1 MKTTHIILGLVG
13 SVVLFLP
20 LSNILGLTTKNEPIV
35 PEANTSP
42 NFAKVSQIFQNKC
55 VDCHSPGMTR
65 MPIYADLPIAKQLMA
80 SDIENASARL
90 QISKAMHSG
99 GSAFTPL
106 MLDRLEGALRNNTMP
121 PALYLSMHWNDSL
134 NQSEKSTILTWIGE
148 ERAKLATN
156 KDVMPALK
164 GEPIQPLSINANL
177 DANKVSLGKQLFFDI
192 RLSGDNTL
200 NCASCHS
207 LAKGGTDQARVAIG
221 IRGQQGPINS
231 PSVYNA
237 GYNIAQF
244 WDGRAKNLV
253 EQAAGPVAN
262 PGEMGAEWDHVI
274 ETLNQV
280 EDYRSAFASLYP
292 EQGLTKSTVTQAIA
306 TFEESLVTT
315 NSRFDQYLNGRIES
329 LSSDEKQGYELFKDH
344 CASCHFGPSLGGQSF
359 EKMGREQNYFQL
371 RGGPRTET
379 DNGRFNVS
387 KQEADRHLF
396 KVSNLRNVEITYP
409 YFHDG
414 SVAALKDAVKIMARV
429 QRGKILTDDEAE
441 KIVAFLKTLTGEYQ
455 GKPLTQLREDD
466 FKSVTEEATIFA
478 N

>member
-1 MKTTHIILGLVG
+1 M
-13 SVVLFLP
+13 
-20 LSNILGLTTKNEPIV
+20 LGLTPKNEPIAPV
-35 PEANTSP
+35 ANTSS
-42 NFAKVSQIFQNKC
+42 NFAKVTQIFQNKC

-80 SDIENASARL
+80 SDIENASARFL
-90 QISKAMHSG
+90 ISKPMYTGEIPFNALLL
-99 GSAFTPL
+99 A
-106 MLDRLEGALRNNTMP
+106 RLEGALRNNTMP

-134 NQSEKSTILTWIGE
+134 DQNEKSTILAWIGE
-148 ERAKLATN
+148 ERAKWAGSE
-156 KDVMPALK
+156 DVLPALK
-164 GEPIQPLSINANL
+164 GEPIQPLSLKTNL
-177 DANKVSLGKQLFFDI
+177 DADKIALGKQLFFDF

-207 LAKGGTDQARVAIG
+207 LAKGGTDQAKVATG

-237 GYNIAQF
+237 SYNIAQF
-244 WDGRAKNLV
+244 WDGRAKDLV
-253 EQAAGPVAN
+253 AQAAGPVAN
-262 PGEMGAEWDHVI
+262 PGEMGAEWNQVV
-274 ETLNQV
+274 ETLNQI
-280 EDYRSAFASLYP
+280 EAYRSAFATLYP
-292 EQGLTKSTVTQAIA
+292 EQGLTQASVTQAIA

-315 NSRFDQYLNGRIES
+315 NSRFDQYLHGRIEN
-329 LSSDEKQGYELFKDH
+329 LSNDEQEGYELFKDH
-344 CASCHFGPSLGGQSF
+344 CVSCHFGPSLGGQSF

-371 RGGPRTET
+371 RGGPLTEA

-396 KVSNLRNVEITYP
+396 KVPNLRNVEITYP

-414 SVAALKDAVKIMARV
+414 SVATLEDAVKIMARV

-455 GKPLTQLREDD
+455 EKPLTQLKEDN
-466 FKSVTEEATIFA
+466 FKTVTEEATLIT